1 MDTQEHNGDNM
12 RFGIRFALP
21 LLCTLGLATTAHAA
35 DETDQ
40 WPAGKPITYVVPFA
54 PGGATDV
61 IGRIVATKLGPV
73 LHTSIVVENRPGAGG
88 NIGSEFVAK
97 AKPDGYTLVGG
108 TISSHSIN
116 GSLYKNMPYDMQKS
130 FVPVAL
136 TGKLGNVLVVP
147 AESPYKTVDDVL
159 AAARKT
165 PGHLS
170 YGSAGNGTSQNLSG
184 ELFKSIAK
192 VDIMHVP
199 FKGSGPVLQALL
211 GNQLSMAFD
220 NIPPTLPLIKSGKIR
235 ALAVTSA
242 KRDPNLPDV
251 PTLQEAGLKDY
262 EIVSWQAVFAPAGTP
277 APIVKRLSTEILKI
291 LQQPDVKEKFAAMAI
306 DGSGMDSTQLAAFQK
321 SEVAKWHDLIQKANI
336 HTE

>member
-1 MDTQEHNGDNM
+1 M

-21 LLCTLGLATTAHAA
+21 LLCVLGLNTAAHAA
-35 DETDQ
+35 DEANQ

-73 LHTSIVVENRPGAGG
+73 LNTSIVVENRPGAGG
-88 NIGSEFVAK
+88 NIGSEYVAK

-116 GSLYKNMPYDMQKS
+116 GSLYKNMPYDMAKS

-147 AESPYKTVDDVL
+147 ADSPYKTVDDVL

-251 PTLQEAGLKDY
+251 PTLQEVGLKDY
-262 EIVSWQAVFAPAGTP
+262 EIVSWQAVFAPANTP
-277 APIVKRLSTEILKI
+277 APIVNRLSSEILKI

-306 DGSGMDSTQLAAFQK
+306 DGSGMDSAQLAAFQK
-321 SEVAKWHDLIQKANI
+321 SEIAKWHDLIQKANI

>member
-1 MDTQEHNGDNM
+1 M
-12 RFGIRFALP
+12 RFGIRLALP
-21 LLCTLGLATTAHAA
+21 LLCALGLSASAQAA
-35 DETDQ
+35 DE

-73 LHTSIVVENRPGAGG
+73 LGTSIVVENRPGAGG

-116 GSLYKNMPYDMQKS
+116 GSLYRNMPYDMVKS

-136 TGKLGNVLVVP
+136 TGQLGNVLVVP

-251 PTLQEAGLKDY
+251 PTMQEVGLKDY

-277 APIVKRLSTEILKI
+277 APIVNRLSTEILKI
-291 LQQPDVKEKFAAMAI
+291 LRQPDVKEKFATMAI
-306 DGSGMDSTQLAAFQK
+306 DGSGMDSAKLAAFQK
-321 SEVAKWHDLIQKANI
+321 AEVAKWHDLIQKAHI
-336 HTE
+336 QTE